1 MNYHIG
7 CQLNSLC
14 FVGLL
19 KQIPLLSKMKVVV
32 FFVFLALALFQC
44 HQDVQTQGI
53 RRTVLPCQGSGADN
67 RALLNLLGEGKP
79 IPQKLQ
85 VSGPCELDMAN
96 KISGDARTGMRFDFQ
111 KTCYVVGMSDLVV
124 FVKSKTGEK
133 LLPGSE
139 QCANIPAL
147 QAVYLPQNE
156 NKITYMILK
165 PGVAPWFFT
174 TKLGG
179 CDVFLATAEN
189 KRNNPMAIH
198 SNLNICGN
206 KLNNLRLKG
215 EAVDQMLRV
224 AHDQYLRQYQT
235 NHHGMKTHTMQY
247 PPPPAPATPQF
258 FQCIGRF
265 DQHWK
270 FIVKGETDGITMT
283 QISLL

>member
-1 MNYHIG
+1 
-7 CQLNSLC
+7 
-14 FVGLL
+14 
-19 KQIPLLSKMKVVV
+19 MKVVV
-32 FFVFLALALFQC
+32 VFVFLALSLFQC
-44 HQDVQTQGI
+44 HQDVRTQGI
-53 RRTVLPCQGSGADN
+53 RRSVLPCQATGAGN

-85 VSGPCELDMAN
+85 VSGPCELDMAT

-133 LLPGSE
+133 PLPGSE
-139 QCANIPAL
+139 QCANFPAL

-198 SNLNICGN
+198 SNLNSCGN
-206 KLNNLRLKG
+206 KLDNLRLKG

-224 AHDQYLRQYQT
+224 AHPDYTLIARVYSAPPPKDETQTDQYLRQYQT
-235 NHHGMKTHTMQY
+235 NHQGIRLVSYNTN
-247 PPPPAPATPQF
+247 PPATPQY
-258 FQCIGRF
+258 FQFIGHF
-265 DQHWK
+265 EQHWT

-283 QISLL
+283 QITLV